1 MAVLVD
7 AEKVLYAVVS
17 VVVEEDELAEEV
29 VSAVTAMQDRGRGW
43 SERK

>member
-1 MAVLVD
+1 VAVLVD

-17 VVVEEDELAEEV
+17 VVVEELAEEV